1 MIIAITVVLEKYV
14 SKLEL
19 AVITVFFSARSVV
32 ESCPLPFLI
41 TAYTHTSSVVC
52 VKFRFISF
60 NQTSIV
66 YSITP
71 LQSSNAYGI
80 QFSCFC

>member
-32 ESCPLPFLI
+32 ESCPLP
-41 TAYTHTSSVVC
+41 S
-52 VKFRFISF
+52 
-60 NQTSIV
+60 
-66 YSITP
+66 
-71 LQSSNAYGI
+71 
-80 QFSCFC
+80 